1 MSKILEK
8 SLRDARKEDNLT
20 MGSKQVLNS
29 IKNSKLIV
37 LSQSIKKGMFEQIE
51 SDAKK
56 EKIPLVNFQGTSVAL
71 GRLCGLQFRLST
83 ISFTSIDDASI
94 KSILKD
100 TEAEEKMINCN
111 SFNESLNET
120 FSVRR

>member
-8 SLRDARKEDNLT
+8 SLRDARKEDKLT
-20 MGSKQVLNS
+20 MGAKQVLSS

-37 LSQSIKKGMFEQIE
+37 LSQSIKKEMIEQIE

-71 GRLCGLQFRLST
+71 GRLCGLQFRIST
-83 ISFTSIDDASI
+83 ISFTAIDDASI

-100 TEAEEKMINCN
+100 TEAEEKND
-111 SFNESLNET
+111 
-120 FSVRR
+120 